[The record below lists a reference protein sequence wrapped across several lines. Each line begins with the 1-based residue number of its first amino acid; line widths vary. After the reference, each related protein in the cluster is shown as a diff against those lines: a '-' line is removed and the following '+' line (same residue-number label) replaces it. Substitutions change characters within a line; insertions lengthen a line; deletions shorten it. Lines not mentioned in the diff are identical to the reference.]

1 MATNYIFLGP
11 VSEVGLDGTLSPTQG
26 DRWSVRPLLGIVV
39 NSPSGSDT
47 FTPALLIRKDNPVL
61 RTLLALLGATED
73 AAVASAAGEGW
84 QVLRFDG
91 YGMQTPTDA
100 VKLPAVPPES
110 TKPFLPYKEGEPVK
124 LTAIERRFGPGKLID
139 LSEPPQ
145 LEIMTPAGGMGAE
158 FTLAFNLNK
167 VTLASNPIDIGNRQ
181 VGITY
186 NTTSKQIAIGGTPL
200 NFVED
205 SPVRRLNDNLSI
217 LLEGQGAD
225 LVASLDVEIPRGSY
239 THKPLIPAIA
249 GSQVLV
255 DWESF
260 VIRLRQDR
268 IGLAAP
274 PGDPDTE
281 LATATFSM
289 PLIMAKVGP
298 EEANAL
304 AKLVPMVDADG
315 KNLLLPLKFKV
326 LLRRPEG
333 WDVIG
338 SVLWSFEGASGQIL
352 QDEVNKLRALFQSD
366 EGSASTLS
374 NLFAPLE
381 ELGEAIG
388 SAVSFGLD
396 KLDGTLEGS
405 TDLLEAL
412 KKLDAINTKDFPLP
426 VAIRLSDKRNT
437 FFFLGI
443 ARLSL
448 WEGRLADNRIFFYL
462 AQSKDSSAPVPGD
475 LDKQSFLDLTAFA
488 VEFPARSV
496 ADVKRLIE
504 VQRSGTEDPIRPGR
518 DSHDGYL
525 DLIASDVVLD
535 LKVALAEKA
544 PIRVLFPGDL
554 KDNPN
559 LDRRVMLLL
568 EDFDPATWPEKE
580 APNQLRLRLGTR
592 GLTFKA
598 KAETTRA
605 ALIPVP
611 GVDGPELSL
620 KLLETRDG
628 LSSGLVV
635 IDNKIRYA
643 DLGGRLSVP
652 GFDNLEAEVR
662 LGLRRDQP
670 DRPPV
675 VTAVIDLDRSDR
687 QPLARMRVPYLKA
700 QLDDLR
706 MQLTWSEKGN
716 KEWGLRAWAS
726 GAISLVNEV
735 QSTGGVS
742 QLDQP
747 RAIPFQDLDL
757 TQLHNGSGTIR
768 LGRSA
773 DPNTS
778 RPTPSRVDETARFEL
793 LDRQFRVEFTQAE
806 LTWNFQTPVVGLLA
820 ERAQFAY
827 LASSGEFDVAIDAGG
842 VELKIEGDSLRFR
855 LPGYLGIQVRIGE
868 QIAFA
873 GGVGWV
879 DTPSERCFVAQGH
892 LRMTGFPEVAG
903 NIKLGTGVKS
913 DGSVAPNIA
922 LFGELPFEADLFA
935 GVVMKRIGLGLGLN
949 NQLAALGPVPDSRTI
964 LANIDRI
971 DPKEVRNW
979 SFVTSKG
986 VYISVVATA
995 TLTASRGQ
1003 SNIVSAYVAKL
1014 VLSIDTNLD
1023 IVAAGRVWLFSSE
1036 DFVARPDNA
1045 DRPTVVAAAD
1055 FKPRSGSLQLIAET
1069 GTRPAIEANPMLAD
1083 LFSRS
1088 RARFSFYLSP
1098 DLADYY
1104 LEELSYRD
1112 TIFGIS
1118 VLAAGTYRIAIGR
1131 FGALITAQLVLQGDL
1146 PERTLRA
1153 GPGGFSFSGAL
1164 RLDAG
1169 YGGVVSREGFAAY
1182 GFISAKLTFN
1192 VSAFIL
1198 IPVVDLQVRYFEK
1211 VISVSFSL
1219 SYLSCKRWRCKW
1231 KTLEIREDYVVRVPY
1246 VVPVVRTEE
1255 CHIRASLDLLLEGDV
1270 AFDES
1275 GGFGFSGTIAISVVI
1290 CCMSLNIA
1298 PRFDFRP
1305 EVVSAVRR
1313 RVAAVED
1320 RINQLRG
1327 IPRQKPPSQLLAV
1340 ADENPPPQETW
1351 YHYTSQRGDQVLH
1364 LLVPS
1369 PDQPTWWYTPH
1380 AADVGSY
1387 ANLPRDT
1394 ALKKNGDSGVASD
1407 RERVHLSPFRSAV
1420 MRMALP
1426 FEKEDGTPTR
1436 VIDLAMPWDRANYD
1450 ALPDEDT
1457 GLSED
1462 DRIALVMM
1470 LTQIEASFLHT
1481 AAIADNP
1488 KESIKEKDQWADQ
1501 ENDPNRISITGIEVV
1516 SDPRP
1521 ETNNRRFWTLT
1532 DQMTLPE
1539 GVLPFR
1545 YRPVAELVAEGFAG
1559 LEERGAR
1566 RDDIGRLLRYEQ
1578 VRARAARQNRHDD
1591 PRPARRLAQAR
1602 ASLLSS
1608 ILADFARDD
1617 GPQTY
1622 GPIESIKLV
1631 REEQDQNGQK
1641 IDVLARRY
1649 SALKVLPDGQ
1659 PEQKTYTAKLTL
1671 AILENS
1677 TVLDLQPLLENNE
1690 VRLKI
1695 TWDFGGKNQE
1705 EMDAILTVPGPEDS
1719 EDRVLELRHKPIAT
1733 FPFRLV
1739 DDFRSETNG
1748 IALLPPKSPL
1758 KVRVE
1763 RDEENSAAAPG
1774 APRVAM
1780 LVFEGVPRK
1789 FAAPGS
1795 TTIRQVGLFA
1805 VTNANER
1812 LRLTD
1817 VRIIRNEPETL
1828 TEESEPAD
1836 WAQERP
1842 IRVISFA
1849 EGDYEGENAVQA
1861 IQRRVTLLC
1870 PTQEFQ
1876 EARDGIG
1883 ARVIV
1888 KLPVRFHE
1896 SLLRGD
1902 LPRLNGFEIY
1912 RQLPGELCPVKIA
1925 DGVPPQL
1932 RFVDDADGK
1941 VMLVEAFLYG
1951 EELLFERSNALGG
1964 GRFTGPASGVIPDLT
1979 PIRYFLRA
1987 VPYGRSSADAPL
1999 KPWPSFTLHIPP
2011 PLRPLPPL
2019 GLVIPVEALL
2029 EPIQGGERWKLPV
2042 HLVDRT
2048 PATYEWPEGGW
2059 DALEIWAEPVRIR
2072 SSGPYAVTEE
2082 TPVANPGSAQRQ
2094 AIRKPDDITAERL
2107 PRAVVGMVKL
2117 GVIKRP
2123 TRPSDPPPTLENLG
2137 AGENLSPG
2145 CSYRLF
2151 VRPELAV
2158 EKPLVEPLTLYLVR
2172 QLPERVDPNTPTLPV
2187 ERLELISRMEVQRI
2201 LAPTADAAAWIP
2213 VTTERLTRDKG
2224 TKIDTFERFRFA
2236 WEHPGEEDAGVEIL
2250 TQDRDEPQQVGRMLV
2265 TVQEEA
2271 VFQMALR
2278 DFRTPALWRPHPAP
2292 IASDTPPWPSIAEV
2306 AKETTSAS
2314 GGLTAQILWRGERNP
2329 VIERVRLA
2337 RNTLKDSLN
2346 PFITNVPTQD
2356 PDWVPLFIAL
2366 YEYMAALRS
2375 YQRTPLAPGS
2385 RRDRLGLEVLLYA
2398 ARASLLGLKAK
2409 PITNDRNKE
2418 QSLEERL
2425 SDALES
2431 FETKEADLKKQLAE
2445 LAAIDLSSR
2454 TVADT
2459 PEDYKRVKAE
2469 LQDIDLARRLAAIIR
2484 LRLELADDLLDP
2496 NLDDEDLAQAG
2507 RQQERLPGFL
2517 RWEALVDTYRSL
2529 TKDEGTESLLP
2540 RTKNLLGL
2548 FGEGSTDDNSAA
2560 DGQLGALVIKEL
2572 IGRDDGSTEAG
2583 VRDPSI
2589 LLDPDFANDPATKY
2603 LKEVQKLVPQAA
2615 GLTASVDAL
2624 RRDAQAQGWTLLRRP
2639 HHQLGT
2645 EVDETMGRIAV
2656 VTPLRELLP
2665 YTQRQPDPTDGSGG
2679 VTAAEPD
2686 DDALAIHFA
2695 NLLERLGLAVDL
2707 AVINQLNQPVPQR
2720 QLRHW
2725 IQRQAWDAVRASIG
2739 PEAGFHD
2746 VIVVTGRE
2754 PDTERDN
2761 PVTKVGDEDQSLGY
2775 AFLKLVVVP
2784 RSLMAAF
2791 FGRSVDVEI
2800 IGIEELPATPPE
2812 TIKFLKVTFA
2822 PNAKGLLETAGL
2834 KNKITLF
2841 YKGDALCPP
2850 FDYVQISGDRVS
2862 ISLDETPPIIP
2873 TSFPVTVQAS
2883 SDVSDLEEVKGWLAE
2898 RSISGSEEESAL
2910 LLLRRMAREWW
2921 NQCTN
2926 LYPGSYEVGHIIMET
2941 RGRRW
2946 ATVPSLGSW
2955 AHIDWEAPDA
2965 AGREILVAARRVSR
2979 YEALLRWARGR
2990 AVPVIPR
2997 LPRWEE
3003 KFKNVIQA
3011 LEWRRRIVGSPEEPE
3026 TLPVLVSPHPTRID
3040 FILALPASGA
3050 RATVSGLSRRRSG
3063 YRDLTSQFFHR
3074 NIEPRPTVVVLQEL
3088 LGKIQ
3093 RSRHLFELTIRG
3105 SSGLRWTV
3113 EASELI
3119 SPVDTLVVLVTTD
3132 STVRALVSETFVP
3145 SGNNGQ
3151 GDLILVN
3158 PNPEQPP
3165 PDPQAINTKVMAFMV
3180 RDVDT
3185 RPTRDSIAGTLTHI
3199 GQNTLFRIRS
3209 LHPSSEHVELDCRAY
3224 EGQVILIYNDDPG
3237 EPKPIYARIV
3247 SKYEPAAQTLLFSE
3261 KVPGSSG
3268 NSNLP
3273 FRLFLGSPIV
3283 RREPL
3288 PATSQIADQSDN
3300 DTLAY
3305 MPTLYRHEWLLS
3317 LRNLPFYREYTVA
3330 VRPRY
3335 DVSRLKPN
3343 DTAAAPA
3350 QPGPFAR
3357 RATALLASYPAALS
3371 ATMTGNEKTYEFRI
3385 TVPRQG
3391 DFMTPAEKLRAV
3403 PLDRGDL
3410 VSFDP
3415 GTNGLVT
3422 NQLAAAE
3429 LPDLA
3434 CLFQVIWR
3442 LGDQSPD
3449 PEDNGPVFVQLA
3461 DVVLPGHSIWIS
3473 PSSPNDSTTNTYPIQ
3488 VINRSSPNAVML
3500 INDNSDNSTG
3510 NETSQHIP
3518 LRVWHPT
3525 ADARPVYELSFKVKV
3540 MIKDP
3545 TGELFTDATRAF
3557 IQAFR
3562 AGRPSRALPI
3572 RDITEEDL

>member
-11 VSEVGLDGTLSPTQG
+11 VSEVGLDGTLSPIQG
-26 DRWSVRPLLGIVV
+26 DRWSIRPLLGIVV

-47 FTPALLIRKDNPVL
+47 FTPALLIRKENPGL
-61 RTLLALLGATED
+61 RTLLALLGATVD
-73 AAVASAAGEGW
+73 AAVDNAAGEGW

-110 TKPFLPYKEGEPVK
+110 TKPFLPYKDVDEPVK
-124 LTAIERRFGPGKLID
+124 LTAIERRLGPGKLID

-145 LEIMTPAGGMGAE
+145 LEIKTPAGGMGAE
-158 FTLAFNLNK
+158 FTLAFNLST
-167 VTLASNPIDIGNRQ
+167 VTLVSTSINMGNRQ
-181 VGITY
+181 VDIAY

-200 NFVED
+200 NFVGD

-225 LVASLDVEIPRGSY
+225 LIASLDVTIPNGSY

-249 GSQVLV
+249 GSQVQV

-274 PGDPDTE
+274 PGDRDTE

-298 EEANAL
+298 DEANAL
-304 AKLVPMVDADG
+304 AKLIPVVEADG
-315 KNLLLPLKFKV
+315 ENLLLPLKFKV

-333 WDVIG
+333 WAVIG
-338 SVLWSFEGASGQIL
+338 SVLWSFEGASGQIV

-405 TDLLEAL
+405 NDLLEAL

-437 FFFLGI
+437 AKNFFFLGI
-443 ARLSL
+443 ARLNL

-462 AQSKDSSAPVPGD
+462 SQSKDSPAPGPGD

-504 VQRSGTEDPIRPGR
+504 DRRSGTEDPIRPGR

-525 DLIASDVVLD
+525 DLVASDVVLD

-554 KDNPN
+554 NANDN
-559 LDRRVMLLL
+559 LARRVMLLL
-568 EDFDPATWPEKE
+568 EDFDPVTWPEKGPE
-580 APNQLRLRLGTR
+580 QLRLRLGTR

-643 DLGGRLSVP
+643 DLGGRLAVP

-687 QPLARMRVPYLKA
+687 QPLARMRAPYLKA

-706 MQLTWSEKGN
+706 MQLKWSGEN
-716 KEWGLRAWAS
+716 SKEWDLRAWAS

-757 TQLHNGSGTIR
+757 TQLHKGSGTIR

-778 RPTPSRVDETARFEL
+778 GPTPSRVDETARFEL
-793 LDRQFRVEFTQAE
+793 LDRQFRVEFTQAD
-806 LTWNFQTPVVGLLA
+806 LTWNFQTRVVGLLA

-855 LPGYLGIQVRIGE
+855 LPGYLAIQVRIGE
-868 QIAFA
+868 QIAFS

-879 DTPSERCFVAQGH
+879 DTPSERCFVAQGQ

-971 DPKEVRNW
+971 DPTEVRNW
-979 SFVTSKG
+979 SFVTTKG
-986 VYISVVATA
+986 VYLSVVATA
-995 TLTASRGQ
+995 TLTANRGP
-1003 SNIVSAYVAKL
+1003 SNTVSAYVAKL

-1045 DRPTVVAAAD
+1045 TRPTVVAAAD
-1055 FKPRSGSLQLIAET
+1055 FKPRAGSLQLVAET

-1083 LFSRS
+1083 LFSRA

-1118 VLAAGTYRIAIGR
+1118 VLAAGSYRIAIGR

-1164 RLDAG
+1164 RLNIG
-1169 YGGVVSREGFAAY
+1169 YGGVVSRDGFAAY
-1182 GFISAKLTFN
+1182 GFISTTLKFN

-1198 IPVVDLQVRYFEK
+1198 IPVVEFQVRYYEK
-1211 VISVSFSL
+1211 VFSISVTL
-1219 SYLSCKRWRCKW
+1219 PDGLSCRRWRCKI
-1231 KTLEIREDYVVRVPY
+1231 KTRTIREDFVVRVPY

-1290 CCMSLNIA
+1290 CCIPLNIA

-1313 RVAAVED
+1313 RVAVVED

-1327 IPRQKPPSQLLAV
+1327 LPRQQSPAQLLAV
-1340 ADENPPPQETW
+1340 ADENPLPQETW
-1351 YHYTSQRGDQVLH
+1351 YHYTSQRGDQMLH

-1380 AADVGSY
+1380 ASDVGSY

-1394 ALKKNGDSGVASD
+1394 ELKNEDDSGVASD

-1420 MRMALP
+1420 MRMVLP
-1426 FEKEDGTPTR
+1426 FENEVGNPTR
-1436 VIDLAMPWDRANYD
+1436 VVDLAMPWDRANYD

-1457 GLSED
+1457 GLSDD

-1501 ENDPNRISITGIEVV
+1501 ENDPNRIPITGIEVI

-1649 SALKVLPDGQ
+1649 AALKVLPEGQ
-1659 PEQKTYTAKLTL
+1659 PEQETYTAKITL

-1677 TVLDLQPLLENNE
+1677 TALDLQPLLENNE

-1695 TWDFGGKNQE
+1695 TWDFGGKKQE
-1705 EMDAILTVPGPEDS
+1705 EVDAILTVPGPEDS

-1733 FPFRLV
+1733 FPFRL
-1739 DDFRSETNG
+1739 DDDDSRPDINDIS
-1748 IALLPPKSPL
+1748 LLPPKSPL
-1758 KVRVE
+1758 KVRVQRFDDNLPE
-1763 RDEENSAAAPG
+1763 ALD

-1780 LVFEGVPRK
+1780 LVFEAVPRK
-1789 FAAPGS
+1789 FAAPGT

-1828 TEESEPAD
+1828 TEEGEPAD

-1842 IRVISFA
+1842 IRVISLV
-1849 EGDYEGENAVQA
+1849 EGENPVQA
-1861 IQRRVTLLC
+1861 IQRRVTLLR

-1876 EARDGIG
+1876 EAGDGIG

-1888 KLPVRFHE
+1888 KLPVRFEE
-1896 SLLRGD
+1896 SLLRAD

-1912 RQLPGELCPVKIA
+1912 RQLPGEPQPVKIA

-1932 RFVDDADGK
+1932 RFVDEADGK

-1951 EELLFERSNALGG
+1951 EELLFERSDTLGG
-1964 GRFTGPASGVIPDLT
+1964 GRFTGQASGVVPDLT

-1987 VPYGRSSADAPL
+1987 VPYGRSLADAPL

-2029 EPIQGGERWKLPV
+2029 EPREDGQPWKLPV
-2042 HLVDRT
+2042 HLVDCT
-2048 PATYEWPEGGW
+2048 PATYKWPEGGW

-2082 TPVANPGSAQRQ
+2082 TPVANPGNAQRQ

-2107 PRAVVGMVKL
+2107 PRAVAGMVKL

-2123 TRPSDPPPTLENLG
+2123 TRPSDPSPTLENLG
-2137 AGENLSPG
+2137 AGEILSPG

-2187 ERLELISRMEVQRI
+2187 ERLELISRKEVQRI
-2201 LAPTADAAAWIP
+2201 LDPTADAAAWIP

-2278 DFRTPALWRPHPAP
+2278 DFRTPALWRPHPTP
-2292 IASDTPPWPSIAEV
+2292 IEIDNPPWPSIEKIA
-2306 AKETTSAS
+2306 TDTLSAS

-2337 RNTLKDSLN
+2337 RQTLIDPLNQFTTDPAAEPASDS
-2346 PFITNVPTQD
+2346 
-2356 PDWVPLFIAL
+2356 DWVPLFIAL

-2398 ARASLLGLKAK
+2398 ARATLLGLKAE
-2409 PITNDRNKE
+2409 PITNDDNKE
-2418 QSLEERL
+2418 QPLEERL
-2425 SDALES
+2425 SDALTS
-2431 FETKEADLKKQLAE
+2431 FETKKEEVLKTQLAE

-2517 RWEALVDTYRSL
+2517 RWEALVATYRSL
-2529 TKDEGTESLLP
+2529 TQDEGTESLLP
-2540 RTKNLLGL
+2540 RTKNLLSL
-2548 FGEGSTDDNSAA
+2548 FGYGSTNDNSAG
-2560 DGQLGALVIKEL
+2560 DGRLGAQVIQEL

-2583 VRDPSI
+2583 VRDPSV
-2589 LLDPDFANDPATKY
+2589 LLDPDNASEGPATKY
-2603 LKEVQKLVPQAA
+2603 LEDVRKLVPQAA
-2615 GLTASVDAL
+2615 GLTAAIDAL
-2624 RRDAQAQGWTLLRRP
+2624 GRDAKAQEWTLVRRP
-2639 HHQLGT
+2639 HHQLVT
-2645 EVDETMGRIAV
+2645 KVDEAKGRIAEQ
-2656 VTPLRELLP
+2656 THLRELLP
-2665 YTQRQPDPTDGSGG
+2665 YTQSQPDPTGGSEGIL
-2679 VTAAEPD
+2679 AAEPD

-2707 AVINQLNQPVPQR
+2707 AVINELNQPVPQR
-2720 QLRHW
+2720 QLRQW
-2725 IQRQAWDAVRASIG
+2725 IQDQAWDAVRASIG
-2739 PEAGFHD
+2739 LEAGRHD
-2746 VIVVTGRE
+2746 FIVVTGRE
-2754 PDTERDN
+2754 PDTERDH
-2761 PVTKVGDEDQSLGY
+2761 PGTKDRDEDQSLGY

-2791 FGRSVDVEI
+2791 FRSVDVKI
-2800 IGIEELPATPPE
+2800 VLIEEIGPTPPE
-2812 TIKFLKVTFA
+2812 PNKSLRVTFEA
-2822 PNAKGLLETAGL
+2822 NAKVILEKAGL
-2834 KNKITLF
+2834 KNRIVLIYEGK
-2841 YKGDALCPP
+2841 ALCPP
-2850 FDYVQISGDRVS
+2850 FDLDNITGDNQVS
-2862 ISLDETPPIIP
+2862 ISLDKPAPTIP
-2873 TSFPVTVQAS
+2873 TVPITVKAS
-2883 SDVSDLEEVKGWLAE
+2883 SDSDLAEIKGWLEE
-2898 RSISGSEEESAL
+2898 RSIIGSEDESAL

-2926 LYPGSYEVGHIIMET
+2926 LHPGSDQVGHIIMET

-2946 ATVPSLGSW
+2946 ATVPALGSW

-2990 AVPVIPR
+2990 AVPMIPR

-3011 LEWRRRIVGSPEEPE
+3011 LAWRRRIVGSPEEPE

-3040 FILALPASGA
+3040 FILALPTSGA
-3050 RATVSGLSRRRSG
+3050 RATVSGLSRRRNG
-3063 YRDLTSQFFHR
+3063 YRDITSQFFHR
-3074 NIEPRPTVVVLQEL
+3074 NIKPRPPVVLQEL

-3093 RSRHLFELTIRG
+3093 RSRHLFKLNFVDSVGLQWTVQAPELT
-3105 SSGLRWTV
+3105 SSF
-3113 EASELI
+3113 
-3119 SPVDTLVVLVTTD
+3119 DTLIVLVISG

-3145 SGNNGQ
+3145 SDNNGK
-3151 GDLILVN
+3151 GTLTLVN
-3158 PNPEQPP
+3158 SNPDQPP
-3165 PDPQAINTKVMAFMV
+3165 PDPTNAQLMAFMV
-3180 RDVDT
+3180 

-3209 LHPSSEHVELDCRAY
+3209 LHPSSEHVELDGRAY

-3247 SKYEPAAQTLLFSE
+3247 SKYEPATQTLLFSE

-3268 NSNLP
+3268 NSNFP

-3288 PATSQIADQSDN
+3288 PAAREIADQRNN
-3300 DTLAY
+3300 DTVAY
-3305 MPTLYRHEWLLS
+3305 TPTLYRHEWLLS
-3317 LRNLPFYREYTVA
+3317 LNNLPFYREYSVA

-3335 DVSRLKPN
+3335 DVSRLKSN
-3343 DTAAAPA
+3343 DSAAQARPES
-3350 QPGPFAR
+3350 FAR
-3357 RATALLASYPAALS
+3357 RGTALLATYPAALS
-3371 ATMTGNEKTYEFRI
+3371 ATMTDNKKTYAFRI

-3391 DFMTPAEKLRAV
+3391 DFLTPPEKLRAD
-3403 PLDRGDL
+3403 PLDRDDL
-3410 VSFDP
+3410 VSFIP
-3415 GTNGLVT
+3415 GENGLST
-3422 NQLAAAE
+3422 DKLAAAE

-3434 CLFQVIWR
+3434 CLFQILWR
-3442 LGDQSPD
+3442 LGDKSLGS
-3449 PEDNGPVFVQLA
+3449 EDSEPAFVQLA
-3461 DVVLPGHSIWIS
+3461 DVVLPGHSIWT
-3473 PSSPNDSTTNTYPIQ
+3473 PPPPPNDLATNTYPIQ
-3488 VINRSSPNAVML
+3488 VINRSSRTAVML
-3500 INDNSDNSTG
+3500 IEG
-3510 NETSQHIP
+3510 NGVGDITSQHIP

-3525 ADARPVYELSFKVKV
+3525 ADARPVYELSFKVEV
-3540 MIKDP
+3540 TTNDP
-3545 TGELFTDATRAF
+3545 TGALFEDNQRAF

-3562 AGRPSRALPI
+3562 AGRPSRAIPI
-3572 RDITEEDL
+3572 REEDL

>member
-11 VSEVGLDGTLSPTQG
+11 VGEVRLDGTLSPTQG
-26 DRWSVRPLLGIVV
+26 DRWSVRPLLGIMV
-39 NSPSGSDT
+39 NSPSAFDT
-47 FTPALLIRKDNPVL
+47 FTPALLIRKENPGL
-61 RTLLALLGATED
+61 RTLLALLGATVD
-73 AAVASAAGEGW
+73 AAVDSAAGEGW

-110 TKPFLPYKEGEPVK
+110 TKPFLPYKDVDEPVIK
-124 LTAIERRFGPGKLID
+124 LTAIERRFGPSKLID

-145 LEIMTPAGGMGAE
+145 LEIKTPAGGMGAE
-158 FTLAFNLNK
+158 FTLAFNLST
-167 VTLASNPIDIGNRQ
+167 VTLVSNSINMGNKQVDIA
-181 VGITY
+181 Y
-186 NTTSKQIAIGGTPL
+186 NITSKQIAIGGTPL
-200 NFVED
+200 NFVGD

-225 LVASLDVEIPRGSY
+225 VISSLDVTIPNGSY

-249 GSQVLV
+249 DSQVQV

-274 PGDPDTE
+274 PGDPETE

-304 AKLVPMVDADG
+304 AKLVPVVGADG
-315 KNLLLPLKFKV
+315 NNLLLPLKFKV

-333 WDVIG
+333 WAVIG

-352 QDEVNKLRALFQSD
+352 QDEVNKLRALFKSD
-366 EGSASTLS
+366 EGNASTLS

-405 TDLLEAL
+405 NALLEAL
-412 KKLDAINTKDFPLP
+412 KKLDAINPKDFPLP
-426 VAIRLSDKRNT
+426 VAMRLSDKRNT
-437 FFFLGI
+437 AKDFFFLGI
-443 ARLSL
+443 ARLNL

-462 AQSKDSSAPVPGD
+462 AQSKDSLVPGPGD

-504 VQRSGTEDPIRPGR
+504 DRRSGTEDPIRPGR

-525 DLIASDVVLD
+525 DLVASDVVLD

-554 KDNPN
+554 NANDN
-559 LDRRVMLLL
+559 LARRVMLLL
-568 EDFDPATWPEKE
+568 EDFDPVTWPENGPE
-580 APNQLRLRLGTR
+580 QLRLRLGTR

-611 GVDGPELSL
+611 GVVDGREDGRELSL

-643 DLGGRLSVP
+643 DLGGRLAVP
-652 GFDNLEAEVR
+652 GFDNLEADVR

-706 MQLTWSEKGN
+706 IQLTWSEGGS
-716 KEWGLRAWAS
+716 KEWDLRAWAS

-735 QSTGGVS
+735 KSTGGVS

-757 TQLHNGSGTIR
+757 TKLHKGSGTIR

-773 DPNTS
+773 EPKPS
-778 RPTPSRVDETARFEL
+778 GPTPSRADEIARFEL
-793 LDRQFRVEFTQAE
+793 LDRQFRVEFAQAE
-806 LTWNFQTPVVGLLA
+806 LRWDTQKREVGLLA

-842 VELKIEGDSLRFR
+842 VELKIDAVSLRFG
-855 LPGYLGIQVRIGE
+855 LPRYLGIQVRIGE

-873 GGVGWV
+873 GGVEWV
-879 DTPSERCFVAQGH
+879 DTPSERCFVAQGQ
-892 LRMTGFPEVAG
+892 LRMTGFPEVSG

-979 SFVTSKG
+979 SFVTTKG

-995 TLTASRGQ
+995 TLTANRGP
-1003 SNIVSAYVAKL
+1003 SNIASAYVAKL

-1023 IVAAGRVWLFSSE
+1023 IVAAGRIWLFSSE

-1045 DRPTVVAAAD
+1045 TRPTVVAAAD
-1055 FKPRSGSLQLIAET
+1055 FKPRAGSLQLVAET

-1169 YGGVVSREGFAAY
+1169 YGGVVSRDGLAAY
-1182 GFISAKLTFN
+1182 GFISPKLTFN

-1211 VISVSFSL
+1211 VISISFSL

-1327 IPRQKPPSQLLAV
+1327 IPRQKPPAQLLAA

-1380 AADVGSY
+1380 ASDVGSY

-1420 MRMALP
+1420 MRIALT

-1457 GLSED
+1457 GLSDD

-1488 KESIKEKDQWADQ
+1488 KESMKEKDQWADQ
-1501 ENDPNRISITGIEVV
+1501 ENDPNRIPITGIEVV

-1622 GPIESIKLV
+1622 GPIESINLV

-1649 SALKVLPDGQ
+1649 AALKVLPEGQ
-1659 PEQKTYTAKLTL
+1659 PEQETYTAKITL

-1677 TVLDLQPLLENNE
+1677 TALDLQPLLENNE

-1695 TWDFGGKNQE
+1695 TWDFGGKKQE
-1705 EMDAILTVPGPEDS
+1705 EVDAILIVPGPEDS

-1733 FPFRLV
+1733 FPFRL
-1739 DDFRSETNG
+1739 DDDDSRPDIND
-1748 IALLPPKSPL
+1748 IAPLPPKSPL
-1758 KVRVE
+1758 KVRVQRFDDHLPE
-1763 RDEENSAAAPG
+1763 ALD

-1780 LVFEGVPRK
+1780 LVFEAVPRK
-1789 FAAPGS
+1789 FAAPDI

-1828 TEESEPAD
+1828 PEEGEPAD

-1842 IRVISFA
+1842 IRVISLV
-1849 EGDYEGENAVQA
+1849 EGENPVQA
-1861 IQRRVTLLC
+1861 IQRRVTLLR

-1876 EARDGIG
+1876 EAGDGIG

-1888 KLPVRFHE
+1888 KLPVRFEE
-1896 SLLRGD
+1896 SLLRAD

-1912 RQLPGELCPVKIA
+1912 RQLPGEPQPVKIA

-1932 RFVDDADGK
+1932 RFVDEEDGK
-1941 VMLVEAFLYG
+1941 VMLVEPYLFT
-1951 EELLFERSNALGG
+1951 EELPFERHTALGG
-1964 GRFTGPASGVIPDLT
+1964 GRFSGPASGVVPDLT
-1979 PIRYFLRA
+1979 EIRYFLRA
-1987 VPYGRSSADAPL
+1987 VPYGRSLADAPL

-2029 EPIQGGERWKLPV
+2029 EPIQGGEHWKLPV

-2059 DALEIWAEPVRIR
+2059 NALEIWAEPVRIR

-2107 PRAVVGMVKL
+2107 PRAVAGMVKL

-2123 TRPSDPPPTLENLG
+2123 TRPTDPPPTLENLG
-2137 AGENLSPG
+2137 AGEILSPG

-2151 VRPELAV
+2151 VRPEVAV
-2158 EKPLVEPLTLYLVR
+2158 DKPLVEPLTLYLVR

-2187 ERLELISRMEVQRI
+2187 ERLELISREEVQRI

-2224 TKIDTFERFRFA
+2224 TKTDTFERFRFA

-2278 DFRTPALWRPHPAP
+2278 DFRTPALWRPHPTP
-2292 IASDTPPWPSIAEV
+2292 IEIDNSPWPRIEKIA
-2306 AKETTSAS
+2306 TDTLSAS

-2337 RNTLKDSLN
+2337 RQTLIDPLNQFTTDPAAEPASDS
-2346 PFITNVPTQD
+2346 
-2356 PDWVPLFIAL
+2356 DWVPLFIAL

-2398 ARASLLGLKAK
+2398 ARATLLGLKAE
-2409 PITNDRNKE
+2409 PITNDDNKE
-2418 QSLEERL
+2418 QPLEKRL
-2425 SDALES
+2425 SDALTS
-2431 FETKEADLKKQLAE
+2431 FETKKEEVLKTQLAE

-2517 RWEALVDTYRSL
+2517 RWEALVATYRSL
-2529 TKDEGTESLLP
+2529 TQDEGTESLLP
-2540 RTKNLLGL
+2540 RTKNLLSL
-2548 FGEGSTDDNSAA
+2548 FGYGSTNDNSAA
-2560 DGQLGALVIKEL
+2560 DGRLGAQVIQEL

-2583 VRDPSI
+2583 IRDPSV
-2589 LLDPDFANDPATKY
+2589 LLDPDNASEDPATQQY
-2603 LKEVQKLVPQAA
+2603 LEDVQKLVPQAA
-2615 GLTASVDAL
+2615 GLTAAIDAL
-2624 RRDAQAQGWTLLRRP
+2624 GRDAKALEWTLVRRP
-2639 HHQLGT
+2639 HHQLVT
-2645 EVDETMGRIAV
+2645 KVDEAKGRIAEQ
-2656 VTPLRELLP
+2656 THLRNLLP
-2665 YTQRQPDPTDGSGG
+2665 YTQSQPDPTGGSEG
-2679 VTAAEPD
+2679 VPAAEPD

-2707 AVINQLNQPVPQR
+2707 AVINELNQPVPQR
-2720 QLRHW
+2720 QLRQW
-2725 IQRQAWDAVRASIG
+2725 IQDRAWDAVRASIG
-2739 PEAGFHD
+2739 PEAGEHD
-2746 VIVVTGRE
+2746 FIVVTGRE
-2754 PDTERDN
+2754 PDTERDH
-2761 PVTKVGDEDQSLGY
+2761 PGTKDRDEDQSLGY
-2775 AFLKLVVVP
+2775 AFLKLAVVP

-2791 FGRSVDVEI
+2791 FRSVDVEI
-2800 IGIEELPATPPE
+2800 VGIEVIEPNPPQ
-2812 TIKFLKVTFA
+2812 TNKSLKVTFA
-2822 PNAKGLLETAGL
+2822 PNSKELLEKAGL
-2834 KNKITLF
+2834 KNKI
-2841 YKGDALCPP
+2841 ALRYQCKPLGLPFESDQIDGQNTVSFLVNDLAPP
-2850 FDYVQISGDRVS
+2850 NPAV
-2862 ISLDETPPIIP
+2862 PI
-2873 TSFPVTVQAS
+2873 TVKAS
-2883 SDVSDLEEVKGWLAE
+2883 SDSDLAEIKGWLEE
-2898 RSISGSEEESAL
+2898 RSIIGSEDESAL

-2926 LYPGSYEVGHIIMET
+2926 LHPGSDQVGHIIMET

-2946 ATVPSLGSW
+2946 ATVPALGSW

-2990 AVPVIPR
+2990 AVPVIRR
-2997 LPRWEE
+2997 LPRREG

-3011 LEWRRRIVGSPEEPE
+3011 LAWRRRIVGPPEEPE

-3040 FILALPASGA
+3040 FILALPTSGV
-3050 RATVSGLSRRRSG
+3050 RATVSGLSRRRNG

-3074 NIEPRPTVVVLQEL
+3074 NIKPRPPVVLEEL
-3088 LGKIQ
+3088 LRNIQ
-3093 RSRHLFELTIRG
+3093 RSRRLFILNFV
-3105 SSGLRWTV
+3105 SSVGLKWTV
-3113 EASELI
+3113 QAPELI
-3119 SPVDTLVVLVTTD
+3119 SSFDPLIVLVI
-3132 STVRALVSETFVP
+3132 SGSIVRALVSETFVP
-3145 SGNNGQ
+3145 SDNNGNWT
-3151 GDLILVN
+3151 LSLVSSN
-3158 PNPEQPP
+3158 PDQPP
-3165 PDPQAINTKVMAFMV
+3165 PDPNNAQLMAFMV
-3180 RDVDT
+3180 

-3209 LHPSSEHVELDCRAY
+3209 LDPSSEHVELDGRAY
-3224 EGQVILIYNDDPG
+3224 EGQVILIYDDDPV
-3237 EPKPIYARIV
+3237 KPTIYARIV
-3247 SKYEPAAQTLLFSE
+3247 TKYEPAAQTLLFSE
-3261 KVPGSSG
+3261 KVPDSSG
-3268 NSNLP
+3268 NNNFP
-3273 FRLFLGSPIV
+3273 FRLFLGSPSV

-3288 PATSQIADQSDN
+3288 PAAREIADQVNN
-3300 DTLAY
+3300 DRVAY
-3305 MPTLYRHEWLLS
+3305 MPTLYRHESLLS
-3317 LRNLPFYREYTVA
+3317 LNNLPFYREYTVA

-3335 DVSRLKPN
+3335 DVSRLKSN
-3343 DTAAAPA
+3343 DPAAPA
-3350 QPGPFAR
+3350 RPETFAR
-3357 RATALLASYPAALS
+3357 RGTALLATYPAALS
-3371 ATMTGNEKTYEFRI
+3371 ATITGNKKTYAFRI

-3391 DFMTPAEKLRAV
+3391 DFLTPSEKLRAD
-3403 PLDRGDL
+3403 PLDRDDL
-3410 VSFDP
+3410 VTFSP
-3415 GTNGLVT
+3415 GENGLST
-3422 NQLAAAE
+3422 NKLAAAE
-3429 LPDLA
+3429 LPDFG
-3434 CLFQVIWR
+3434 CLFQILWR
-3442 LGDQSPD
+3442 LGDKSLGA
-3449 PEDNGPVFVQLA
+3449 EDSEPAFVQLA
-3461 DVVLPGHSIWIS
+3461 DVVLPGHSIWTPPS
-3473 PSSPNDSTTNTYPIQ
+3473 PPYDLDTNKYPIQ
-3488 VINRSSPNAVML
+3488 VINRSSRSAVKL
-3500 INDNSDNSTG
+3500 IEG
-3510 NETSQHIP
+3510 NGVGDITSTSQHIP

-3525 ADARPVYELSFKVKV
+3525 ADARPVYELSFKVEV
-3540 MIKDP
+3540 TTNDP
-3545 TGELFTDATRAF
+3545 TGALFEDNQRAF

-3562 AGRPSRALPI
+3562 AGRPSRAIPI
-3572 RDITEEDL
+3572 REEDL

>member
-11 VSEVGLDGTLSPTQG
+11 LSEVGLDGTLSPTQG

-47 FTPALLIRKDNPVL
+47 FTPALLIRKENPGL
-61 RTLLALLGATED
+61 RTLLALLGATVD
-73 AAVASAAGEGW
+73 AAVDSAAGEGW

-91 YGMQTPTDA
+91 YGMQTQTDA

-110 TKPFLPYKEGEPVK
+110 TKPFLPYKEVEPVK
-124 LTAIERRFGPGKLID
+124 LTAIERGFGPGKLID
-139 LSEPPQ
+139 LSEPSQ
-145 LEIMTPAGGMGAE
+145 LDIKTPAGGMGAE
-158 FTLAFNLNK
+158 FTLAFNLNT
-167 VTLASNPIDIGNRQ
+167 VNLASNSIKIGNQ
-181 VGITY
+181 IDITY
-186 NTTSKQIAIGGTPL
+186 NTTSKQIAIGGRPL
-200 NFVED
+200 NFVGD
-205 SPVRRLNDNLSI
+205 GPVWWLNKNLSI
-217 LLEGQGAD
+217 PLEGQGAD
-225 LVASLDVEIPRGSY
+225 LIASLDVTIPNGSY

-249 GSQVLV
+249 GSQVRV

-304 AKLVPMVDADG
+304 AKLVPVEADG
-315 KNLLLPLKFKV
+315 ENLLLPLNFKV

-333 WDVIG
+333 WAVIG

-426 VAIRLSDKRNT
+426 VAIRLSDKPNT
-437 FFFLGI
+437 AKVFFFLGI
-443 ARLSL
+443 ARLNL

-462 AQSKDSSAPVPGD
+462 AQSKDSTVLGPGV
-475 LDKQSFLDLTAFA
+475 LDKQFFLDLTAFA
-488 VEFPARSV
+488 VEFPARSA

-504 VQRSGTEDPIRPGR
+504 DRGSGNEDPIRPGR

-525 DLIASDVVLD
+525 DLVASDVVLD
-535 LKVALAEKA
+535 LKVALEEKA

-554 KDNPN
+554 KGNPN

-580 APNQLRLRLGTR
+580 ALNPLRVRLGTR

-611 GVDGPELSL
+611 RVDGPELSL
-620 KLLETRDG
+620 KLLEKRDG

-643 DLGGRLSVP
+643 DLGGRLAVP

-687 QPLARMRVPYLKA
+687 QPLARIRAPYLKA

-706 MQLTWSEKGN
+706 MQLTWSGEN
-716 KEWGLRAWAS
+716 SKEWDLRAWAS

-757 TQLHNGSGTIR
+757 TQLHKGSGTIR

-778 RPTPSRVDETARFEL
+778 GPTPSRVDETARFEL

-806 LTWNFQTPVVGLLA
+806 LTWNLQTRVVGLLA

-842 VELKIEGDSLRFR
+842 VELKIKDDSLHFR
-855 LPGYLGIQVRIGE
+855 LPGYLAIQVRIGE

-879 DTPSERCFVAQGH
+879 DTPSERCFVAQGQ

-935 GVVMKRIGLGLGLN
+935 GVVMKRLGLGLGLN

-979 SFVTSKG
+979 SFVTTKG
-986 VYISVVATA
+986 VYVSVVATA
-995 TLTASRGQ
+995 TLTANRGP
-1003 SNIVSAYVAKL
+1003 SNIASAYVAKL

-1023 IVAAGRVWLFSSE
+1023 IVAAGRIWLFSSE

-1045 DRPTVVAAAD
+1045 TRPTVVAAAD
-1055 FKPRSGSLQLIAET
+1055 FKPRAGSLQLVAET

-1083 LFSRS
+1083 LFSRA

-1112 TIFGIS
+1112 SIFGIS
-1118 VLAAGTYRIAIGR
+1118 VLAAGSYRIAIGR
-1131 FGALITAQLVLQGDL
+1131 FGALITAQLALRGDL

-1169 YGGVVSREGFAAY
+1169 YGGVVSRDGFAAY
-1182 GFISAKLTFN
+1182 GFISARLMFN

-1198 IPVVDLQVRYFEK
+1198 IPVVEFQLRYYEK
-1211 VISVSFSL
+1211 VISISFSIP
-1219 SYLSCKRWRCKW
+1219 YLSCKRWRCKW
-1231 KTLEIREDYVVRVPY
+1231 KTREIREETVVRIPY
-1246 VVPVVRTEE
+1246 IVPVVRTEE

-1270 AFDES
+1270 AFDET

-1305 EVVSAVRR
+1305 EMVSAVRR

-1327 IPRQKPPSQLLAV
+1327 IPRQKPPAQLLAV
-1340 ADENPPPQETW
+1340 ADENPLPQETW

-1380 AADVGSY
+1380 ASDVGSY

-1394 ALKKNGDSGVASD
+1394 ALKKDGDSGVASD

-1420 MRMALP
+1420 MRMVLP
-1426 FEKEDGTPTR
+1426 FEKEDGSPSR

-1450 ALPDEDT
+1450 ALPDEDA
-1457 GLSED
+1457 GLSDD

-1470 LTQIEASFLHT
+1470 LTQIEASFLDT

-1488 KESIKEKDQWADQ
+1488 KESIKENDQWADQ
-1501 ENDPNRISITGIEVV
+1501 ENDPNRIPITGIEVV

-1649 SALKVLPDGQ
+1649 ATLKVLPEGQ
-1659 PEQKTYTAKLTL
+1659 PEQETYTAKITL

-1677 TVLDLQPLLENNE
+1677 TALDLQPLSEDNKVKLQ
-1690 VRLKI
+1690 I
-1695 TWDFGGKNQE
+1695 TWDPWGNNPKKDE
-1705 EMDAILTVPGPEDS
+1705 VILTVPGPEDS
-1719 EDRVLELRHKPIAT
+1719 EDRVLELRHKPRAT

-1739 DDFRSETNG
+1739 DDFRPETNG

-1763 RDEENSAAAPG
+1763 RVEENSAAAPG
-1774 APRVAM
+1774 SPRVAM
-1780 LVFEGVPRK
+1780 MVFEAVPPG
-1789 FAAPGS
+1789 FATPGI

-1812 LRLTD
+1812 LLLND

-1842 IRVISFA
+1842 IRVISLA
-1849 EGDYEGENAVQA
+1849 EGENPVQA
-1861 IQRRVTLLC
+1861 IQRRVTLLR

-1876 EARDGIG
+1876 EAGDGIG
-1883 ARVIV
+1883 ARVVV
-1888 KLPVRFHE
+1888 KLPVRFEE
-1896 SLLRGD
+1896 SLLRAD

-1912 RQLPGELCPVKIA
+1912 RQLPGEPQPVKIV

-1932 RFVDDADGK
+1932 RFVDEADGK

-1951 EELLFERSNALGG
+1951 EELLFERSNTLGG
-1964 GRFTGPASGVIPDLT
+1964 GRFTGPASGVVPDLT

-1987 VPYGRSSADAPL
+1987 VPYGRSMADAPL

-2019 GLVIPVEALL
+2019 GLVIAVEALL
-2029 EPIQGGERWKLPV
+2029 EPIKDGQHWKLPV
-2042 HLVDRT
+2042 HLVDHT

-2072 SSGPYAVTEE
+2072 SSGAYAVTEE

-2094 AIRKPDDITAERL
+2094 AIRKPDDITSERV
-2107 PRAVVGMVKL
+2107 PRAVTGMVKL

-2123 TRPSDPPPTLENLG
+2123 TRPTDPPPTLENLG
-2137 AGENLSPG
+2137 AGEILSPG

-2158 EKPLVEPLTLYLVR
+2158 EKPLVEPLNLYIVR

-2187 ERLELISRMEVQRI
+2187 ERLELISPKEVQRI
-2201 LAPTADAAAWIP
+2201 LDPTADPAAWIP

-2224 TKIDTFERFRFA
+2224 TKIDTFERFRFT
-2236 WEHPGEEDAGVEIL
+2236 WQHPGEEDAGVEIL
-2250 TQDRDEPQQVGRMLV
+2250 TQDRDEPHQVGRMLV

-2292 IASDTPPWPSIAEV
+2292 IEIDNPPWPSIEKIA
-2306 AKETTSAS
+2306 TDTPSAS

-2337 RNTLKDSLN
+2337 RNTLKYSLN
-2346 PFITNVPTQD
+2346 PFITNVPTED

-2366 YEYMAALRS
+2366 FEYMAALRF

-2398 ARASLLGLKAK
+2398 ARATLLGLKAELSPAPDSEDK
-2409 PITNDRNKE
+2409 L
-2418 QSLEERL
+2418 LEEWL
-2425 SDALES
+2425 SAALTS
-2431 FETKEADLKKQLAE
+2431 FETKEEVLKTQVAE
-2445 LAAIDLSSR
+2445 LAAIDLSSK

-2560 DGQLGALVIKEL
+2560 DGHLGALVIKEL

-2589 LLDPDFANDPATKY
+2589 LLDPDFANDQATKY

-2645 EVDETMGRIAV
+2645 EVDETKGRIAV

-2679 VTAAEPD
+2679 VTAAEPN

-2707 AVINQLNQPVPQR
+2707 AVINELNQPVPQR
-2720 QLRHW
+2720 QLRQW

-2775 AFLKLVVVP
+2775 AFLKLVVAP

-2791 FGRSVDVEI
+2791 FGRSVDIEI
-2800 IGIEELPATPPE
+2800 TGIEELPATPPE

-2841 YKGDALCPP
+2841 YKGNALCPP
-2850 FDYVQISGDRVS
+2850 FDYVQISGDQVS

-2883 SDVSDLEEVKGWLAE
+2883 SDVSDLEEVKGWLVE
-2898 RSISGSEEESAL
+2898 RSISGSEDELAL

-2926 LYPGSYEVGHIIMET
+2926 LYPGFHKVGHIIMET

-2946 ATVPSLGSW
+2946 ATVPALGTW

-2997 LPRWEE
+2997 LPRWEA

-3050 RATVSGLSRRRSG
+3050 RATVSGLSRRRNG

-3074 NIEPRPTVVVLQEL
+3074 NITPRSPLVLEEL
-3088 LGKIQ
+3088 LGQ
-3093 RSRHLFELTIRG
+3093 IRG
-3105 SSGLRWTV
+3105 SQHLFRLDVSAYVGFEWTV
-3113 EASELI
+3113 EAPELK
-3119 SPVDTLVVLVTTD
+3119 SAFNALVVLVNTG
-3132 STVRALVSETFVP
+3132 SKVRALVSKTFIP
-3145 SGNNGQ
+3145 SGNPEKGQ
-3151 GDLILVN
+3151 LTLFN
-3158 PNPEQPP
+3158 PNSDEPI
-3165 PDPQAINTKVMAFMV
+3165 PDPTAAKVMAFRV
-3180 RDVDT
+3180 RDVD
-3185 RPTRDSIAGTLTHI
+3185 PTPTHDSTAGTLALI
-3199 GQNTLFRIRS
+3199 EGNWFRIRS
-3209 LHPSSEHVELDCRAY
+3209 LHPNSECVERDSRAY
-3224 EGQVILIYNDDPG
+3224 VGQVVLIYDISNN
-3237 EPKPIYARIV
+3237 PIYAGTV
-3247 SKYEPAAQTLLFSE
+3247 LEFHSETQTLLLDE
-3261 KVPGSSG
+3261 KVP
-3268 NSNLP
+3268 NLSPNENRP
-3273 FRLFLGSPIV
+3273 FRLFLGSPVV
-3283 RREPL
+3283 RRVPL
-3288 PATSQIADQSDN
+3288 STVKAIADQN
-3300 DTLAY
+3300 NKDTFAS

-3317 LRNLPFYREYTVA
+3317 LRSLPFYREYTVA

-3335 DVSRLKPN
+3335 EVSPLKPN
-3343 DTAAAPA
+3343 NTAT
-3350 QPGPFAR
+3350 GPDQLGPYAR
-3357 RATALLASYPAALS
+3357 RGTALLATYPAALS
-3371 ATMTGNEKTYEFRI
+3371 ATMTDNNNKKTYAFRI

-3391 DFMTPAEKLRAV
+3391 DFLTPSEKLRAD
-3403 PLDRGDL
+3403 PLDRDDL
-3410 VSFDP
+3410 VSFIP
-3415 GTNGLVT
+3415 GENGLST
-3422 NQLAAAE
+3422 NKLAAAE

-3434 CLFQVIWR
+3434 CLFQILWR
-3442 LGDQSPD
+3442 LGDKSLGT
-3449 PEDNGPVFVQLA
+3449 EDSEPAFVQLA
-3461 DVVLPGHSIWIS
+3461 DVVLPGHSIWT
-3473 PSSPNDSTTNTYPIQ
+3473 PPRPPYDLATNTYPIQ
-3488 VINRSSPNAVML
+3488 VVNRSSLSAVLL
-3500 INDNSDNSTG
+3500 IEGNGVGDN
-3510 NETSQHIP
+3510 TSQHIP

-3525 ADARPVYELSFKVKV
+3525 ADARPVYELSFKVEV
-3540 MIKDP
+3540 RTNDP
-3545 TGELFTDATRAF
+3545 TGELFEDSQGAF

-3562 AGRPSRALPI
+3562 AGRPSRAIPI
-3572 RDITEEDL
+3572 REEDL